1 MKLKAILMVAIL
13 VFAFPA
19 FPAFGWNEKNVES
32 SFCMAASNGEIINVT
47 VQEVW
52 EMLNN
57 EEDGK
62 QIPVDVRTF
71 QEYYTERI
79 ATPHSYDKPRLYP
92 LQLIEIPIFATIFNI
107 IFAGK
112 DIILYCRTAHR
123 SYIAAKILM
132 DSGWNG
138 NLYNMEGGIT
148 AWKAAGLP
156 TVKGLGIGG

>member
-1 MKLKAILMVAIL
+1 MKLKAILVVAIL
-13 VFAFPA
+13 VFTV
-19 FPAFGWNEKNVES
+19 PAFGWNEKNVER
-32 SFCMAASNGEIINVT
+32 SFYMAASNGEIINVT

-156 TVKGLGIGG
+156 TVKGLGIGS

>member
-1 MKLKAILMVAIL
+1 MKAKVLFMVAIL
-13 VFAFPA
+13 VFSI
-19 FPAFGWNEKNVES
+19 PAFGWNEKEKENV
-32 SFCMAASNGEIINVT
+32 ANASIHAFLDGEIINVT

-107 IFAGK
+107 IFNGK
-112 DIILYCRTAHR
+112 NVILYCRTAHR
-123 SYIAAKILM
+123 SYIAAKILI

-156 TVKGLGIGG
+156 TVKGLGIGS

>member
-1 MKLKAILMVAIL
+1 MKAKVLFMVAIML
-13 VFAFPA
+13 SATPA
-19 FPAFGWNEKNVES
+19 LGWGEKNVEKPVLK
-32 SFCMAASNGEIINVT
+32 ASASGEIINVS

-52 EMLNN
+52 EMLND
-57 EEDGK
+57 EGDGK

-79 ATPHSYDKPRLYP
+79 ATPHFYDKPRLYP
-92 LQLIEIPIFATIFNI
+92 LQLIQIPVFATVFKI
-107 IFAGK
+107 IFGGK
-112 DIILYCRTAHR
+112 EIILYCRTAHR

-132 DSGWNG
+132 NSGWDG

-156 TVKGLGIGG
+156 TVKGLGIA

>member
-1 MKLKAILMVAIL
+1 MVMKLKAVFLVALLLFSAPYI
-13 VFAFPA
+13 
-19 FPAFGWNEKNVES
+19 GWGEKEKNGSVILS
-32 SFCMAASNGEIINVT
+32 SHGGQIINVT

-92 LQLIEIPIFATIFNI
+92 LQLIEIPIFAKIFNI
-107 IFAGK
+107 IFNGK

-156 TVKGLGIGG
+156 TVKGLGIGS

>member
-1 MKLKAILMVAIL
+1 MKAKVLFMVAIML
-13 VFAFPA
+13 SATPVL
-19 FPAFGWNEKNVES
+19 GWSEKNVEKPVLK
-32 SFCMAASNGEIINVT
+32 ASASGEIINVS

-52 EMLNN
+52 EMLND
-57 EEDGK
+57 EGDGK

-79 ATPHSYDKPRLYP
+79 ATPHFYDKPRLYP
-92 LQLIEIPIFATIFNI
+92 LQLIQIPVFATVFKI
-107 IFAGK
+107 IFGGK
-112 DIILYCRTAHR
+112 EIILYCRTAHR

-132 DSGWNG
+132 NSGWDG

-156 TVKGLGIGG
+156 TVKGLGIA

>member
-1 MKLKAILMVAIL
+1 
-13 VFAFPA
+13 
-19 FPAFGWNEKNVES
+19 
-32 SFCMAASNGEIINVT
+32 MAASNGEIINVT

-156 TVKGLGIGG
+156 TVKRLGIGS